1 MKKENE
7 MKRIVQEAAR
17 EVLEKGLGD
26 ETEINSYVSGK
37 LQEVLEAL
45 LNQLMLAERRKF
57 LNTFGDVGNG
67 FRKRILNTSMGKFSL
82 SVPRSRDFNFR
93 PSLLPERYKRGDDS
107 YASLLE
113 ALLINGYSPQTL
125 RSVLSSLD
133 LNFSRKEL
141 DAIIEELKNKYY
153 EFIQKELPADIF
165 AMYIDAYRGEM
176 KDPEK
181 NKVAPTT
188 IYTIIGIDPVNW
200 KKQLLGFYVRKG
212 NERKETYLE
221 IFNNLISRGL
231 KRVSLIISDDFSGL
245 KDAISELFPN
255 TEHQLCTV
263 HFKRNIT
270 RNMAREDAKSFK
282 SAFDNLK
289 TLPFD
294 NALSRFE
301 NLIRFYGKKYKTF
314 MSHLWLRRRNYL
326 TFLKFPEPIHKLIR
340 TTNVCEN
347 FHRSLERIRYR
358 MSGFFQNEEIL
369 GVNIVLHLEK
379 LYSSKWANPVVL
391 FKACE
396 YEPLQFHKAKFR
408 YYNSE
413 SADAV
418 KIFEKELASIQNQNL
433 LKSHT
438 QIL

>member
-1 MKKENE
+1 MK
-7 MKRIVQEAAR
+7 
-17 EVLEKGLGD
+17 D
-26 ETEINSYVSGK
+26 ETIKDMAKEVMLETVQKVLGGETEVRNYIHTS
-37 LQEVLEAL
+37 LQNLLAEL
-45 LNQLMLAERRKF
+45 LNAIMLAERERF
-57 LNTFGDVGNG
+57 LKMFNDVGNG
-67 FRKRILNTSMGKFSL
+67 FRERNLETAMGKL
-82 SVPRSRDFNFR
+82 NIKVPRSRELNFR
-93 PSLLPERYKRGDDS
+93 PFIISQPYKRGDAS
-107 YASLLE
+107 YSKLLE
-113 ALLINGYSPQTL
+113 SLIVNGYSPQGL
-125 RSVLSSLD
+125 KNVLNRLE
-133 LNFSRKEL
+133 LGFSEKEVE
-141 DAIIEELKNKYY
+141 AITEELRNRYY
-153 EFIQKELPADIF
+153 EFIQKELPSDIF

-212 NERKETYLE
+212 SERKEVYLE

-231 KRVSLIISDDFSGL
+231 KRVSLIVSDGFSGL

-255 TEHQLCTV
+255 TEHQLCIV

-270 RNMAREDAKSFK
+270 RNMAKDDAKSFK
-282 SAFDNLK
+282 IAFDNLR
-289 TLPFD
+289 TLPFE

-301 NLIRFYGKKYKTF
+301 DLIRSYGKKYKTF
-314 MSHLWLRRRNYL
+314 MSHLWMRRSNYL

-340 TTNVCEN
+340 TTNSCEN

-358 MSGFFQNEEIL
+358 MSGFFQNEEVLGINIIL
-369 GVNIVLHLEK
+369 QLDK
-379 LYSSKWANPVVL
+379 LYSSRWANPLPL

-396 YEPLQFHKAKFR
+396 YELLQFHKAKFR

-418 KIFEKELASIQNQNL
+418 KIFEKELASPKNKNL

-438 QIL
+438 QLL